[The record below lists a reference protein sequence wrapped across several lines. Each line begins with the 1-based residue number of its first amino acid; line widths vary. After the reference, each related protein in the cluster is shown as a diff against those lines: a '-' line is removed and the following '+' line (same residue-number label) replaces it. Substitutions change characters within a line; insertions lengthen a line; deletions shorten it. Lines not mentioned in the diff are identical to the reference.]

1 MTRIL
6 LGECKQEVSSFN
18 PALSHYDD
26 FTFSRGSELI
36 DDHRGAQSEM
46 SGALSVL
53 RARGEIELVPAY
65 GARAITSGGTLA
77 AADWRRI
84 AGEFLDA
91 VRAAPP
97 VDAAYFSLHGAMSAE
112 DEGDP
117 EGFLLAETRKILGER
132 IPIVISL
139 DLHGILTDRILEH
152 TDALTVYH
160 TYPHIDMFETGA
172 RAARLLLRIIDEG
185 IRPATA
191 VVKIPALV
199 RGKELIT
206 ETGLFGGF
214 IQRCRAIE
222 ASAGGLSAGMFIG
235 NPFTDVPD
243 LRSNSLVVTDDPER
257 SAREA
262 RQLAEDF
269 WAVREQLHEDLTPLD
284 EAVRIAKETA
294 GTVVMMDAAD
304 ATSSGASGDSNAI
317 LRALMGAG
325 YTGTALIPIIDPR
338 AAAAA
343 FAAGVGNLVR
353 TAVGGAFD
361 PARFPPLAVEGRVH
375 LLAEGRFIAEF
386 NDMEA
391 DSGPTAVVKAGGYTL
406 VLGSR
411 PVGLHDRSFYLAHG
425 QDPKQFDCVVVK
437 SPHCKPHMYLEWCD
451 RLINVDAPGST
462 SANLPSL
469 GHTVCTRP
477 IFPLDTDVAFTPQV
491 QVFRRNRD

>member
-26 FTFSRGSELI
+26 FTFSRGDELI
-36 DDHRGAQSEM
+36 AVHRSAQSEM
-46 SGALSVL
+46 GGALGVFV
-53 RARGEIELVPAY
+53 ARDDVELVPAF

-77 AADWRRI
+77 AADWRRLSS
-84 AGEFLDA
+84 EFLDA
-91 VRAAPP
+91 VRHAPAP
-97 VDAAYFSLHGAMSAE
+97 DAVYFSLHGAMSAE
-112 DEGDP
+112 GEGDP
-117 EGFLLAETRKILGER
+117 EGYLLQDTRKILGER

-139 DLHGILTDRILEH
+139 DLHGILTDRILGH

-160 TYPHIDMFETGA
+160 TYPHIDFYETGA

-206 ETGLFGGF
+206 ETGIFGSF
-214 IQRCRAIE
+214 IRRCQAIE
-222 ASAGGLSAGMFIG
+222 ASLSAGMFIG

-243 LRSNSLVVTDDPER
+243 LRSNSIVVTDDPER

-284 EAVRIAKETA
+284 EAVQIAKETA

-317 LRALMGAG
+317 LRALMEAG
-325 YTGTALIPIIDPR
+325 YAGTTLVPIIDPR

-343 FAAGVGNLVR
+343 FAVGVGNTVR
-353 TAVGGAFD
+353 TDVGGAFD

-375 LLAEGRFIAEF
+375 LLAEGRFVAEF
-386 NDMEA
+386 NAMEA
-391 DSGPTAVVKAGGYTL
+391 YAGPTAVVKAGNFTL

-411 PVGLHDRSFYLAHG
+411 PVSLHDRSFYLAHG
-425 QDPKQFDCVVVK
+425 QDPKRFDCVVVK
-437 SPHCKPHMYLEWCD
+437 SPHCKHEMYQEWCA

-469 GHTVCTRP
+469 GHTVCARP
-477 IFPLDTDVAFTPQV
+477 IFPLDTDVTFTPEV
-491 QVFRRNRD
+491 RVFRRKPA

>member
-26 FTFSRGSELI
+26 FTFSRGDELI
-36 DDHRGAQSEM
+36 AVHRGAQSEM
-46 SGALSVL
+46 SGALSVFMP
-53 RARGEIELVPAY
+53 RDDIELIPAF

-77 AADWRRI
+77 AADWRRLSS
-84 AGEFLDA
+84 EFLDA

-97 VDAAYFSLHGAMSAE
+97 VDAVYFSLHGAMSAE
-112 DEGDP
+112 GEGDP
-117 EGFLLAETRKILGER
+117 EGYLLAETRAIIGER

-160 TYPHIDMFETGA
+160 TYPHMDMFETGE
-172 RAARLLLRIIDEG
+172 RAARLLLRILDEG
-185 IRPATA
+185 VRPATA

-199 RGKELIT
+199 RGKELMT
-206 ETGLFGGF
+206 ETGIFGGF
-214 IQRCRAIE
+214 IRRSQAIE

-243 LRSNSLVVTDDPER
+243 LRSNSIVVTDDPER

-262 RQLAEDF
+262 LALAEDF
-269 WAVREQLHEDLTPLD
+269 WAVRGKLHEDLTPLAD
-284 EAVRIAKETA
+284 AVQIAK
-294 GTVVMMDAAD
+294 GTTGGVVMMDAAD

-317 LRALMGAG
+317 LRALMESG
-325 YTGTALIPIIDPR
+325 YRGRTLVPIIDPR

-343 FAAGVGNLVR
+343 FAAGVGNPVR
-353 TAVGGAFD
+353 TEVGGAFD
-361 PARFPPLAVEGRVH
+361 PERFPPLTIEGQVH
-375 LLAEGRFIAEF
+375 LLSDGKFIAEF
-386 NDMEA
+386 NAMEA
-391 DSGPTAVVKAGGYTL
+391 YSGPTAVIIADNYTL

-411 PVGLHDRSFYLAHG
+411 PVSLHDRSFYFAHG

-437 SPHCKPHMYLEWCD
+437 SPHCKPHMYADWCA

-462 SANLPSL
+462 SANLPYL
-469 GHTVCTRP
+469 GHTECARP
-477 IFPLDTDVAFTPQV
+477 IFPLDADVTFDPQV
-491 QVFRRNRD
+491 RVFRRTGD